1 MLLKLVPQ
9 VNRLTNSELNCVTME
24 DHKDSNND
32 RDDDNSIDD
41 GGVYSNDDHK
51 KIAERVN
58 SPIMRIKKQG
68 LC

>member
-1 MLLKLVPQ
+1 
-9 VNRLTNSELNCVTME
+9 ME

-32 RDDDNSIDD
+32 RDNDNSIDD
-41 GGVYSNDDHK
+41 GGVYNNDDHK